1 MSVDAAD
8 VADDAAAVALLPAA
22 VALLAA
28 AVADDAAA
36 VALLPD
42 VVADDALAVALLA
55 AAVADDAAAVW
66 LVVALAASTIS
77 AHFAASV
84 LVVKGCDPDDVCAVT
99 QMKMLPVL
107 VSFTRSLTAYAVDAP
122 QLPRYVPSSCAI
134 DRFPELSKLNSLLAR
149 SVALTV
155 NSDPLITFVGDALI
169 DLPISSSWV

>member
-1 MSVDAAD
+1 MADEAAAVAELPAAVAELPD
-8 VADDAAAVALLPAA
+8 VVADDAAAVALFPAA
-22 VALLAA
+22 VALLPAV
-28 AVADDAAA
+28 VADDAAA
-36 VALLPD
+36 VAEL
-42 VVADDALAVALLA
+42 
-55 AAVADDAAAVW
+55 AAAVW
-66 LVVALAASTIS
+66 LVVALAASTIN

-99 QMKMLPVL
+99 QIKMLPVE

-134 DRFPELSKLNSLLAR
+134 DRLPLLSKLNSLLAR

-155 NSDPLITFVGDALI
+155 NSDPLITLVGLAFI

>member
-1 MSVDAAD
+1 VLRLLAAD

-55 AAVADDAAAVW
+55 AAVADDAAAVA

-77 AHFAASV
+77 AHLALSV
-84 LVVKGCDPDDVCAVT
+84 LVVKGCDPLDVCAVI
-99 QMKMLPVL
+99 QIKMLPVE
-107 VSFTRSLTAYAVDAP
+107 VSFTRSRTAYVVLAA
-122 QLPRYVPSSCAI
+122 QLP
-134 DRFPELSKLNSLLAR
+134 L
-149 SVALTV
+149 
-155 NSDPLITFVGDALI
+155 
-169 DLPISSSWV
+169 